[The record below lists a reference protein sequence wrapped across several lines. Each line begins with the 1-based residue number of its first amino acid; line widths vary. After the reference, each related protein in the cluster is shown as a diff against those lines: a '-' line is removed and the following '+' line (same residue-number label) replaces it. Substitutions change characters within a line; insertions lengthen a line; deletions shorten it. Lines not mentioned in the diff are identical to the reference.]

1 MKKFGILCEAVC
13 LIYSPP
19 LFSRPYFWLRHFR
32 RFQLLRPR
40 YFEFQPSFPEN
51 SATYDFAGL
60 VCTLRY
66 REWEEG
72 MLKISLIDSARQRRL
87 VVEGKLIAPWAA
99 ELRNA
104 CQEASA
110 DLYGR
115 ELVIEM
121 KHITTISQE
130 GENVILELING
141 GIRFRCHGVFAKH
154 VVKELTRRASRNLG
168 VRAGD

>member
-1 MKKFGILCEAVC
+1 M
-13 LIYSPP
+13 
-19 LFSRPYFWLRHFR
+19 
-32 RFQLLRPR
+32 
-40 YFEFQPSFPEN
+40 
-51 SATYDFAGL
+51 
-60 VCTLRY
+60 CTLRY

-99 ELRNA
+99 ELRNT

-110 DLYGR
+110 DLDGR